1 MKVVII
7 EDEIFAFKELQ
18 RMLSNIDDQIDIVAH
33 FDCVKD
39 AVTGIVSVDFD
50 LLFLDI
56 SLPDGFSF
64 EILNQVEIHKPII
77 FTTAYD
83 EYAIKAFKY
92 NSIDYLLKPIDEDDL
107 KNALDKFDKLQ
118 TPAQDI
124 NYNKISNIL
133 ELKQAKKRFLIKIG
147 DKYSYVP
154 IDHIAYFYSED
165 KYTFIKTRDNHTH
178 ITDYTLNEIEELM
191 NQEFFRV
198 SRNVITQLT
207 SIQNV
212 SKYFNSRLKIEL
224 HPAFDEELLISRKKV
239 KSFLA
244 WLDS

>member
-39 AVTGIVSVDFD
+39 AVAGIVSVEFD

-64 EILNQVEIHKPII
+64 EILNQVEIQKPII

-118 TPAQDI
+118 TPTKDV
-124 NYNKISNIL
+124 NYSKISNIL
-133 ELKQAKKRFLIKIG
+133 ELKQSKKRFLIKTG